1 MDESISFPGPELY
14 AIALNIQGLLVYI
27 RQNVQS
33 LARPYCAR
41 FGILMITMRSVSVSD
56 KELASAIYPDRICFN
71 YSDFLSASCKK
82 RWSFVDAIYGVM
94 PIFGMVARKSANR
107 LQGSDDPLKE
117 LALQIISTQVSDE
130 INIARLIT
138 LAEQQQ
144 ISRFDIQLPYPLSAE
159 QLDAI
164 HYEYAKPLNLTQ
176 QDDLLCVSIPV
187 QSH

>member
-1 MDESISFPGPELY
+1 MKNRGRE
-14 AIALNIQGLLVYI
+14 
-27 RQNVQS
+27 R
-33 LARPYCAR
+33 
-41 FGILMITMRSVSVSD
+41 VSD
-56 KELASAIYPDRICFN
+56 KELASAVYSDRICLN

-94 PIFGMVARKSANR
+94 PIFGMVTRKSSAR
-107 LQGSDDPLKE
+107 SLQASDEHLKE

-138 LAEQQQ
+138 LAEQQH
-144 ISRFDIQLPYPLSAE
+144 ISRFDIQLPYPLSAQ
-159 QLDAI
+159 QLEAI
-164 HYEYAKPLNLTQ
+164 HQEYRKPLNLTQ

>member
-1 MDESISFPGPELY
+1 
-14 AIALNIQGLLVYI
+14 
-27 RQNVQS
+27 
-33 LARPYCAR
+33 
-41 FGILMITMRSVSVSD
+41 
-56 KELASAIYPDRICFN
+56 
-71 YSDFLSASCKK
+71 
-82 RWSFVDAIYGVM
+82 M
-94 PIFGMVARKSANR
+94 PIFGMVTRKSAHR

-138 LAEQQQ
+138 LAEQQK

-164 HYEYAKPLNLTQ
+164 HHEYSRPLNLTQ

>member
-1 MDESISFPGPELY
+1 M
-14 AIALNIQGLLVYI
+14 
-27 RQNVQS
+27 
-33 LARPYCAR
+33 
-41 FGILMITMRSVSVSD
+41 SD
-56 KELASAIYPDRICFN
+56 KELASAIYSDRICFN
-71 YSDFLSASCKK
+71 YSAFLSASCKK

-94 PIFGMVARKSANR
+94 PIFGMVTRKSAHR
-107 LQGSDDPLKE
+107 LQASGDPLKE

-144 ISRFDIQLPYPLSAE
+144 IGRFDIQLPYPLSPE

-164 HYEYAKPLNLTQ
+164 HQEYRKPLNLTQ
-176 QDDLLCVSIPV
+176 QDDLLCVSIPL